1 MRKRLTEIAPWL
13 LPLRKKE
20 RCFFFYLKMKLDHNT
35 YSSHFKEALP
45 YEQYR
50 VTSNMMNENTGFD
63 MQYQKNKVHNLKLAA
78 KTMQNLLI
86 QPHETFSFWMRV
98 RHADEKESYKDGLVV
113 VNGKLTTAN
122 GGGLCQ
128 MSNVL
133 FDMFLHSPLTIVERH
148 GHAEKDFPDP
158 DPDTLCGIDATV
170 SEGWLD
176 LKVRNDTPF
185 TYQLFFVFD
194 ENYMTGI
201 LRTDNAKMIAYG
213 VHNGEVRYE
222 RNGDDVYEHADVYRD
237 ELDEEGRILKSQ
249 LLYHNRVKL
258 GYEIKGFPQEASH
271 S

>member
-13 LPLRKKE
+13 LPLRKKQ
-20 RCFFFYLKMKLDHNT
+20 RCFCFYLKMKLDKNT
-35 YSSHFKEALP
+35 YSSHFGKELP
-45 YEQYR
+45 YEQCS

-63 MQYQKNKVHNLKLAA
+63 MQYQENKVHNLKLAA
-78 KTMQNLLI
+78 KTMENLLI
-86 QPHETFSFWMRV
+86 LPHETFSFWMRV
-98 RHADEKESYKDGLVV
+98 RHADEEEPYKDGLVV
-113 VNGKLTTAN
+113 VNGELTTAE

-128 MSNVL
+128 MSNLL
-133 FDMFLHSPLTIVERH
+133 FELFLHSPLTIVERH

-185 TYQLFFVFD
+185 TYQLAFAFD
-194 ENYMTGI
+194 EKYITGI
-201 LRTDNAKMIAYG
+201 LRTDDCEKVNYG

-222 RNGDDVYEHADVYRD
+222 HDGNDVYEHADVYRD
-237 ELDEEGRILKSQ
+237 VLGEEGRILKSQ

-258 GYEIKGFPQEASH
+258 GYDIRKSSPQEAS
-271 S
+271 